1 MEGIVKN
8 NQTNNQRKKSWK
20 KKAHDKVKVFVV
32 VVDIGEQPS
41 GRRKGENSYVKENRN
56 GQ

>member
-1 MEGIVKN
+1 MLRTTKPIIRG
-8 NQTNNQRKKSWK
+8 KKSWK
-20 KKAHDKVKVFVV
+20 KKADDKVKVFVV

-41 GRRKGENSYVKENRN
+41 GTRRGENSYVKENRN